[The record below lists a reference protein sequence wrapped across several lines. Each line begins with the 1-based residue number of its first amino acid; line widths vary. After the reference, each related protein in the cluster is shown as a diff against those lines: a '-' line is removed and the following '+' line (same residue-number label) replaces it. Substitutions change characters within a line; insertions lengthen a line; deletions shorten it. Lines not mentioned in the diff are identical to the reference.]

1 MYSSKE
7 KSASRTRGLC
17 LTTAILAAGLTSG
30 AMAASNLAMT
40 AADTT
45 IGVGGKLVVTVS
57 LSGDAVDGVGAQFVI
72 KYDAT
77 KLSLDQTSGNR
88 YEVVSGSP
96 LDLELYES
104 HSTSG
109 GVGIYKL
116 ALGTSTG
123 SSDVSID
130 GDLITMTFTP
140 SVDFCGVSGLVYY
153 SSDGGFTTM
162 LSDDTG
168 SEVTLDPSSD
178 LGSVTRDTAAPSLV
192 GVPSNE
198 SYWADAD
205 GSNAAAVTVTQP
217 TGSDSCD
224 GSVDITYSRSNGSGL
239 SSFAAGVV
247 TTITWTATD
256 DCGNTATSTTTV
268 DVSADSLAL
277 VTAAEGGAFA
287 APDGDPFTRGIAIA
301 VSKSSVSDS
310 DVQTVTMDD
319 AGSGASSRAEGSAN
333 FLIAGSTD
341 WASGCALVR
350 DPLHTL
356 RRAITIDSLAGSGSH
371 GGRNYNSR
379 FAVDAND
386 SASEYLK
393 VGNADGNTVI
403 DILDFGKFVSQRGSS
418 LSPNTTASSSGTHTD
433 FNASGVVNN
442 ADLSFL
448 AVNFFSVDESCSGSY
463 TGDAPRARI
472 SVKELRR
479 TGQGHLVAADINGD
493 GWVDTTDMALM
504 LQGQS
509 GQPVRTG
516 SSSSGSVAW

>member
-40 AADTT
+40 AADAT
-45 IGVGGKLVVTVS
+45 IGTGQKLVVTVG
-57 LSGDAVDGVGAQFVI
+57 LNGAAVDGVGAQFVI

-77 KLSLDQTSGNR
+77 LLSLDESSGNR
-88 YEVVSGSP
+88 YSVVSGSP
-96 LDLELYES
+96 LDLELYEN
-104 HSTSG
+104 HTTSSG
-109 GVGIYKL
+109 TGIYKL
-116 ALGTSTG
+116 ALGTSSGTG
-123 SSDVSID
+123 DVSID
-130 GDLITMTFTP
+130 DGLITLTFTC
-140 SVDFCGVSGLVYY
+140 SNDFCADSGLVYF
-153 SSDGGFTTM
+153 STDGGFTTM

-168 SEVTLDPSSD
+168 SEVALDPSSD
-178 LGSVTRDTAAPSLV
+178 LGSVTRDTVVPSLV
-192 GVPSNE
+192 SVPSNE

-224 GSVDITYSRSNGSGL
+224 ASVDITYSRSNGSGL
-239 SSFAAGVV
+239 SSFAAGMV

-256 DCGNTATSTTTV
+256 DCGNTATATTTV

-277 VTAAEGGAFA
+277 VTAAQGGAFDSA
-287 APDGDPFTRGIAIA
+287 NGDAFTRGISIN
-301 VSKSSVSDS
+301 VSKSAASDS
-310 DVQTVTMDD
+310 DIQTVTMDD
-319 AGSGASSRAEGSAN
+319 TGSGATSRVEGSAN
-333 FLIAGSTD
+333 FQIIGSTD

-356 RRAITIDSLAGSGSH
+356 RRAITIDALAGSGSH

-403 DILDFGKFVSQRGSS
+403 DILDFGKFVSQRSS
-418 LSPNTTASSSGTHTD
+418 TLDVNTTASSSGTHTD

-442 ADLSFL
+442 GDLSFL
-448 AVNFFSVDESCSGSY
+448 AVNFFSADESCSGSY
-463 TGDAPRARI
+463 NGDAPRARI

-479 TGQGHLVAADINGD
+479 TGQGELAAGDINGD
-493 GWVDTTDMALM
+493 GWLDTTDMALM
-504 LQGQS
+504 LQGQT

-516 SSSSGSVAW
+516 SSSSGNMAW